1 MDALYGIIREE
12 DKIVRGLMEF
22 IKLETAPSFSYYP
35 ALNRIIA
42 VADGRLTE
50 F

>member
-22 IKLETAPSFSYYP
+22 IKLERAPSFSYYP

-42 VADGRLTE
+42 VADGRLME